1 MEHAQWVAPL
11 DIEHVQGVFHL
22 GELGGIF
29 FFLTAYL
36 QFLLPW
42 SWSTQELTA
51 KWQSIELSG
60 Y

>member
-22 GELGGIF
+22 GELGGIY
-29 FFLTAYL
+29 LTAYL
-36 QFLLPW
+36 QLLLPW